1 MNLFLKIEKKLLKV
15 TKNILQFYEQNMN
28 NILVN
33 DFLHLKTKLLK
44 IGIKYDLIILCS
56 ENSLIIDVMTVLKLV
71 GEDVSLKNEALISIE
86 I

>member
-33 DFLHLKTKLLK
+33 DFLHLKMKLLK
-44 IGIKYDLIILCS
+44 IGTKYDLIILCS
-56 ENSLIIDVMTVLKLV
+56 ENSSIIDVMTGLRLV